1 MPEEIELE
9 PLIQGFKLPEG
20 LPPNLDSSSENTD
33 SNSIFILLAYPSALP
48 RLFLFLSSPAS
59 SEGET
64 DLRTSLTPLETL
76 FSIPT
81 SPSPSPTLMR
91 TALAPRPPQHPLLV
105 PVTLLTSLSSLISY
119 NTAGIGRLWG
129 SYVILFGGESSISK
143 TTGADKR
150 TSRFIFGNK
159 AAASAQKK
167 AWKKERGPTI

>member
-1 MPEEIELE
+1 MY
-9 PLIQGFKLPEG
+9 
-20 LPPNLDSSSENTD
+20 TC
-33 SNSIFILLAYPSALP
+33 SIFILLALPLLLSP

-76 FSIPT
+76 FSVHLGLGLLAL
-81 SPSPSPTLMR
+81 SLGLM
-91 TALAPRPPQHPLLV
+91 LGHPLLV

-119 NTAGIGRLWG
+119 NTAGIGSVGTVVSIVSGFVGLWG

-167 AWKKERGPTI
+167 AWKKEHGAHDRSDS